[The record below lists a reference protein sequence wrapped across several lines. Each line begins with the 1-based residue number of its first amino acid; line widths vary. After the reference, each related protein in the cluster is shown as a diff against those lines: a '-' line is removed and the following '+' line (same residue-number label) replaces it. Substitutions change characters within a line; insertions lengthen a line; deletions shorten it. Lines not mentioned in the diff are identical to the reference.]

1 MSSRRPALGR
11 LTTACRRLLTSPSHA
26 LPSVAARSAICPSHS
41 PSPAL
46 PHEYRLLARDIP
58 RLRASAQSQPSFLPP
73 FPPHTRN
80 LSRLSSAPP
89 TSASPDHALLPPPPH
104 SPCALPPA
112 TGLPPLLRQF
122 SASAHL
128 SADSEP
134 RSRDSE
140 RGGSRD
146 NREIRES
153 AAENLR
159 AEHRRAAEDWREETR
174 RAEEWIRN
182 SGEPP
187 PARDIARRAAAGTS
201 RRGDQ
206 RAGSHGPRGGRG
218 SGERSD
224 WGERTSSGGRSD
236 LGERSDRGG
245 RSDWG
250 ERRDRA
256 GRSDWGGRS
265 RSGGREQQQH
275 HPKAEAARRT
285 VRHKR
290 ILEEEESPSFEKWLQ
305 RQGGGS
311 AAREGGG
318 GKQWREKKV
327 RWVAGTY
334 AEMRASHGM
343 RLLNAQRAWMESEDV
358 AMVARHLMHMD
369 GHVARGGGGDAGEGG
384 GGDAD
389 AGGHLDVE
397 GDEGEQ
403 RGADGESEGEAL
415 QQQRQEQGQVQ
426 RQQQGQEPGGEQA
439 QEQGQGEGQEEYHG
453 HECALRVLKWGHS
466 MGIYSPATSPR
477 EAMLLARHLAG
488 RQRVADMLVL
498 TQMFLAARP
507 APPVFA
513 EEMLAVLAACVRHK
527 RAADAAAVYSFVRGP
542 VLPLSAAAG
551 ASRSVGTGEGARRR
565 FKINMSPLSHPL
577 PHRPC
582 TCCRCL
588 QQPEQAGQLAQ
599 CLQQPEQAGAL
610 AQVKAHVEEELRVQA
625 EEAGRSRK
633 AEVTFETNQRAQVEE
648 ELRVHAKSAGHSR
661 NVGVA
666 EWSH

>member
-1 MSSRRPALGR
+1 MSSRRSALGR
-11 LTTACRRLLTSPSHA
+11 LTTACRRLLTSLPRA
-26 LPSVAARSAICPSHS
+26 LPSLAAGSAILSPAS

-46 PHEYRLLARDIP
+46 PRDRHLIARDIP
-58 RLRASAQSQPSFLPP
+58 RQCASARTQPPFLPR
-73 FPPHTRN
+73 FPSHTRN
-80 LSRLSSAPP
+80 LSRPSA
-89 TSASPDHALLPPPPH
+89 ASHDHVLLPPPPH
-104 SPCALPPA
+104 SPCVLTPA
-112 TGLPPLLRQF
+112 TGTPPSLRQF

-140 RGGSRD
+140 HGGSRN
-146 NREIRES
+146 NRETRGS
-153 AAENLR
+153 AAESLR

-174 RAEEWIRN
+174 RAEEWIRF
-182 SGEPP
+182 SGESA

-206 RAGSHGPRGGRG
+206 RGGSHGPRGGRG

-236 LGERSDRGG
+236 WGERDRGG

-250 ERRDRA
+250 
-256 GRSDWGGRS
+256 GRNDWGGRS

-275 HPKAEAARRT
+275 HPKAEAARRV

-311 AAREGGG
+311 AARDGGG

-369 GHVARGGGGDAGEGG
+369 GYGARGGGGDAGGGG

-389 AGGHLDVE
+389 GDGHLDVE
-397 GDEGEQ
+397 GEEGEQ
-403 RGADGESEGEAL
+403 RGADGESEGDAL
-415 QQQRQEQGQVQ
+415 QQQWQEQGQVQ
-426 RQQQGQEPGGEQA
+426 RQQQGQVPGGEQA
-439 QEQGQGEGQEEYHG
+439 QEQGQGQGDGEGEEGYHG

-498 TQMFLAARP
+498 AQMFLAARP
-507 APPVFA
+507 PPPVFA

-527 RAADAAAVYSFVRGP
+527 RAADAAAVYSFVRGLGCREVGGGGGRGRGVRGGVDGGRGGGGLKQRGGVEGGEVKGEERGRGEEVVIP
-542 VLPLSAAAG
+542 RKLLQKLHEVSEIFVCGWAG
-551 ASRSVGTGEGARRR
+551 VWCGW
-565 FKINMSPLSHPL
+565 
-577 PHRPC
+577 
-582 TCCRCL
+582 
-588 QQPEQAGQLAQ
+588 
-599 CLQQPEQAGAL
+599 
-610 AQVKAHVEEELRVQA
+610 
-625 EEAGRSRK
+625 
-633 AEVTFETNQRAQVEE
+633 
-648 ELRVHAKSAGHSR
+648 
-661 NVGVA
+661 VGVWCGWA
-666 EWSH
+666 DGERLPRVV